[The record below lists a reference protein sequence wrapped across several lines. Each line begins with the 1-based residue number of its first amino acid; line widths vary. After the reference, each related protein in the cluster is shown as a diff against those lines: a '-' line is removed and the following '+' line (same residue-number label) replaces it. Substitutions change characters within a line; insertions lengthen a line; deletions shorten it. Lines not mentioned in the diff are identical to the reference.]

1 MIRKILFLINVLIIG
16 SFGVSFAQF
25 YNGHQMDFGKKR
37 VQYND
42 FFWSYIKG
50 DKYDVYFNQ
59 EGEAIARFT
68 DQFVYNE
75 IVRIEKMLNY
85 ELKDKLI
92 LVVFNKYSDFKQSNI
107 GLITGKTEYNTGGVT
122 KINRNKISLFFQGN
136 HLEYEQQI
144 KETIAEAIITEMLLG
159 SSLSENISS
168 SALLNLPDWFVKG
181 LGSYL
186 AEEWSMDIENRVKD
200 GILSGSYLKLN
211 HLTQDDAKIA
221 GHSFWRYLNDYYGST
236 IIPDLLFITRIN
248 KGINHSLSSVLGV
261 TTKELTNQWIAYYE
275 DYFTKEKTTLT
286 DTLSDQKNIIRKSKP
301 EKHYYQFKIS
311 PAGNYI
317 AYVSNESGLY
327 KIWIYNTQTGKSKK
341 VYKNG
346 YKLKQINDYTY
357 PVISWHPSGKYLTII
372 TESENKLQII
382 QYSLDN
388 NSLSTR
394 NLFTFDKILD
404 FSYSADGSK
413 MIFSA
418 VRNGLTDLFIY
429 DVASSTSTQLTND
442 LADEFH
448 PSFIKN
454 DSEILFSSNSITED
468 SETKKTKSGYINHS
482 DLFVYKL
489 NQPDKNIVNL
499 SNTNNIDEL
508 QAFEQNNNYIYLNN
522 KNGIQ
527 NLYIAYYDSTI
538 SFIDTAIHYRYYLN
552 EKALSNY
559 SRNVIEHS
567 ISKSND
573 QYVKLF
579 FQNNKHVALYDNN
592 IHFDKLPELKPSLT
606 QYRKKTDAEITENIE
621 SDKLQ
626 PDSIIIFSAED
637 NYVDINH
644 YTFEFEKPYFT
655 YKYNNE
661 PIDTAIFEKSNPKIQ
676 IYQRTFFTDEL
687 VSQVDFS
694 FLSSSY
700 QTFTGGAV
708 YFNPG
713 LNGLIKIGATDLLE
727 DYKIIAGVRL
737 SLDFKSNE
745 YLISF
750 ENLKKKI
757 DEQYIFHRQSFE
769 NTTPYF
775 TSKTLSHKLMYIR
788 TLPFSQVSGL
798 TGSLTGRY
806 DKLTYL
812 ATDRNTLQKPDNQKL
827 WGGLKLEYIFDNTLS
842 NGVNLYS
849 GTRYKIVGEYY
860 RQINDTESD
869 LFVLGTDF
877 RHYIEIHR
885 GLTFASRLAASTSFG
900 KNKLIYYLGGVD
912 NWTNFSGK
920 TPTFVPLNEIP
931 INTNEKYAFQASA
944 TNMRGFPQ
952 NIRNGNSFALINTE
966 LRWPFVKYFSNTPLS
981 STFLTNLQ
989 LVGFFDIGTAWSG
1002 SSPWSEENAYNI
1014 QEIYYKPITIKID
1027 TGRDP
1032 IVAGYGVGLRVML
1045 LGYFIRLDYAWGI
1058 ENQEVMPRVFYFSL
1072 SLDF

>member
-1 MIRKILFLINVLIIG
+1 
-16 SFGVSFAQF
+16 
-25 YNGHQMDFGKKR
+25 
-37 VQYND
+37 
-42 FFWSYIKG
+42 
-50 DKYDVYFNQ
+50 
-59 EGEAIARFT
+59 
-68 DQFVYNE
+68 
-75 IVRIEKMLNY
+75 
-85 ELKDKLI
+85 
-92 LVVFNKYSDFKQSNI
+92 
-107 GLITGKTEYNTGGVT
+107 
-122 KINRNKISLFFQGN
+122 
-136 HLEYEQQI
+136 
-144 KETIAEAIITEMLLG
+144 
-159 SSLSENISS
+159 
-168 SALLNLPDWFVKG
+168 
-181 LGSYL
+181 
-186 AEEWSMDIENRVKD
+186 
-200 GILSGSYLKLN
+200 LN
-211 HLTQDDAKIA
+211 HLADDDAKIA
-221 GHSFWRYLNDYYGST
+221 GHSFWKYLNDYYGGT

-248 KGINHSLSSVLGV
+248 KGVNHSLGSVLGV
-261 TTKELTNQWIAYYE
+261 STKELTNQWIAYYG
-275 DYFTKEKTTLT
+275 DYFAKEKSFFA
-286 DTLSDQKNIIRKSKP
+286 DSLSDPKNIIKKSNP
-301 EKHYYQFKIS
+301 NKHYYQFKIS
-311 PAGNYI
+311 PDGENI
-317 AYVSNESGLY
+317 GYVSNESGLY
-327 KIWIYNTQTGKSKK
+327 KIWIYNTQTGKTKK

-357 PVISWHPSGKYLTII
+357 PVISWHPGGKYLTII
-372 TESENKLQII
+372 TETENKLQII

-388 NSLSTR
+388 NALSSR
-394 NLFTFDKILD
+394 NLFNFDKILD

-413 MIFSA
+413 MVFSA

-429 DVASSTSTQLTND
+429 DVASSTSTQITND
-442 LADEFH
+442 LSDEFH
-448 PSFIKN
+448 PRFIKN
-454 DSEILFSSNSITED
+454 DSEILFSANRITEN
-468 SETKKTKSGYINHS
+468 SETKNTNTGYLKHS
-482 DLFVYKL
+482 DLFVYQL
-489 NQPDKNIVNL
+489 NQPNKNITNL
-499 SNTNNIDEL
+499 SNTANIDES
-508 QAFEQNNNYIYLNN
+508 QPFEQNNNYLYLSN

-527 NLYIAYYDSTI
+527 NLYLAYYDSTI
-538 SFIDTAIHYRYYLN
+538 SFIDTSIHYRYYLN

-559 SRNVIEHS
+559 QRNMIEHS

-579 FQNNKHVALYDNN
+579 FHNNKHIALYDNDITFN
-592 IHFDKLPELKPSLT
+592 KLTEVQPPLT
-606 QYRKKTDAEITENIE
+606 QYRRKIDAEITENIE
-621 SDKLQ
+621 LNKVL
-626 PDSIIIFSAED
+626 PDSVIIFSAED
-637 NYVDINH
+637 NYADINH
-644 YTFEFEKPYFT
+644 YTFEFEKPYFA

-661 PIDTAIFEKSNPKIQ
+661 PIDTTIYEKSNPKIQ

-713 LNGLIKIGATDLLE
+713 LNGLIKIGVTDLLE

-745 YLISF
+745 YLVSF

-757 DEQYIFHRQSFE
+757 DEQYVFHRQSFE
-769 NTTPYF
+769 NTTPLF

-788 TLPFSQVSGL
+788 TLPFSQVAGL
-798 TGSLTGRY
+798 TGSITARY

-812 ATDRNTLQKPDNQKL
+812 ATDRNTLQKPDNQKV
-827 WGGLKLEYIFDNTLS
+827 WGGLKLEYIFDNTIS
-842 NGVNLYS
+842 SGVNLYS

-869 LFVLGTDF
+869 LFVLGADF

-912 NWTNFSGK
+912 NWTNFSGT
-920 TPTFVPLNEIP
+920 TPTFVPLDEIP

-981 STFLTNLQ
+981 STFFTNMQ

-1014 QEIYYKPITIKID
+1014 QEIYYKPITVKLD

-1058 ENQEVMPRVFYFSL
+1058 ENQEVLPRVFYFSL